1 MTTQSETTVSATQT
15 AATASMSPLM
25 PPVAWHVLRV
35 GAALCFI
42 GHGAFGLITK
52 EAWVPYFGLVGIP
65 PEVAF
70 RLMPL
75 VGAADILVGVLALI
89 RPMPVVF
96 AYMVV
101 WALWTAMLRPLTG
114 EPFWELL
121 ERAGNYGVPLALLLL
136 PGIPTRVRNWF
147 SRMHPPQTA
156 NTRGAGVVLRGTV
169 VLLLLGHAGF
179 GLEGR
184 ELLASHYAAVGLSAA
199 AVPILGGFELGLAVA
214 IAFVGAPGLLLFAMA
229 WKVGIELLYP
239 LSGAPIWEFIERAGS
254 YAAPLA
260 LALLI
265 GRSSR
270 RSVNVPTGLASTANP
285 QVQHAMAVAVVAL
298 GLTIPFGTARG
309 VSPRAP
315 LIAAA
320 DTVWNRM
327 RGDVLLRE
335 LRVGT
340 LVLACRHA
348 ITDRSHGDNRNVD
361 FEDRTTQRNLSA
373 EGERQARDLGRE
385 IEELNLPIGTVLTSP
400 YARTRESAEL
410 TFGRA
415 ENSTLL
421 YGQRSRNEVQALFG
435 EAPTNGNRVL
445 MTHQYVLRRMLRVFR
460 NGEIAEGDCVV
471 VHPLGGEG
479 YEIVA
484 HLKPEDWGSLRS
496 SDARSRRGAGR
507 LNHISAVYR

>member
-1 MTTQSETTVSATQT
+1 
-15 AATASMSPLM
+15 
-25 PPVAWHVLRV
+25 
-35 GAALCFI
+35 
-42 GHGAFGLITK
+42 
-52 EAWVPYFGLVGIP
+52 
-65 PEVAF
+65 
-70 RLMPL
+70 
-75 VGAADILVGVLALI
+75 
-89 RPMPVVF
+89 
-96 AYMVV
+96 
-101 WALWTAMLRPLTG
+101 
-114 EPFWELL
+114 
-121 ERAGNYGVPLALLLL
+121 
-136 PGIPTRVRNWF
+136 
-147 SRMHPPQTA
+147 
-156 NTRGAGVVLRGTV
+156 
-169 VLLLLGHAGF
+169 
-179 GLEGR
+179 
-184 ELLASHYAAVGLSAA
+184 
-199 AVPILGGFELGLAVA
+199 
-214 IAFVGAPGLLLFAMA
+214 
-229 WKVGIELLYP
+229 
-239 LSGAPIWEFIERAGS
+239 
-254 YAAPLA
+254 
-260 LALLI
+260 
-265 GRSSR
+265 
-270 RSVNVPTGLASTANP
+270 
-285 QVQHAMAVAVVAL
+285 
-298 GLTIPFGTARG
+298 
-309 VSPRAP
+309 